1 MKEHQ
6 QENKT
11 ERAMSIQ
18 KPTGKPE
25 TGTGAF
31 LPPCT
36 AGEAVGLN
44 LQRGNLFIYGHPDR

>member
-1 MKEHQ
+1 MKEQQ

-25 TGTGAF
+25 TGTGPF
-31 LPPCT
+31 LPPCA